1 MKITLLE
8 PWRLGPVL
16 EQRLVTD
23 HDPGSCST
31 AQVQVLVTE
40 DVEWCWTGDIV
51 SGGGEQ
57 CGQGMR

>member
-1 MKITLLE
+1 M
-8 PWRLGPVL
+8 L

-23 HDPGSCST
+23 HDPGSSST
-31 AQVQVLVTE
+31 AHVHVLVTE

-57 CGQGMR
+57 CGQGLG